1 MDKKLNIFFSN
12 SISAHK
18 WGGGEKW
25 MITAACGLKER
36 GHEVTLSGK
45 ANSILLNKAQE
56 AGLKILPLNIY
67 ADYNPFKIWY
77 TKRILKRE
85 KVDVIM
91 LNLNKDIRVAGI
103 AARWAKVPVIIA
115 RNGIQLFSDK
125 WKHKKTIELVDGIIT
140 NSESIR
146 TAYNNFS
153 WMPREKTTVIYNGL
167 KMNGTIIEPADVHTI
182 WNIPKNHL
190 IFVAAGRLTR
200 QKGFDLLID
209 ATSRMNGTS
218 RPFTV
223 LIAGTGKDRKALE
236 KQNMFTDIAG
246 DKRKFEMVKG
256 AMSAIGLYKKLYEFK
271 DKGCVCC
278 FDDCDAILYDDLAL
292 NLLKAALDTTP
303 KRMLHWNTESRTL
316 QAEGMPNH
324 FEFNGGVIFITNN
337 KFDNVKSKKLQDHL
351 AALQSRCHYLD
362 LTIDSMK
369 DRMLRI
375 RQICGIGMLKKYN
388 MPEDL
393 EEELI
398 QFIYNHKH
406 KLREISLRMVL

>member
-45 ANSILLNKAQE
+45 ANSILLNKAEE

-153 WMPREKTTVIYNGL
+153 WMPKEKTTVIYNGL
-167 KMNGTIIEPADVHTI
+167 KMNGTIIEPVDVYTI

-223 LIAGTGKDRKALE
+223 LIAGTGKDRKTLE
-236 KQNMFTDIAG
+236 KQIDRNNLNG
-246 DKRKFEMVKG
+246 NVKL
-256 AMSAIGLYKKLYEFK
+256 IGFQN
-271 DKGCVCC
+271 
-278 FDDCDAILYDDLAL
+278 
-292 NLLKAALDTTP
+292 NLPAVIKAADYVIMP
-303 KRMLHWNTESRTL
+303 SR
-316 QAEGMPNH
+316 QEGMPNVVM
-324 FEFNGGVIFITNN
+324 ESMALGKPI
-337 KFDNVKSKKLQDHL
+337 L
-351 AALQSRCHYLD
+351 AANVNGVSELMAHRKTGY
-362 LTIDSMK
+362 IFKPMNVNA
-369 DRMLRI
+369 
-375 RQICGIGMLKKYN
+375 ICEAMHFVLNQHGS
-388 MPEDL
+388 D
-393 EEELI
+393 
-398 QFIYNHKH
+398 
-406 KLREISLRMVL
+406 EISNWGVAAKKQVADHFTLGTMIDRLESYFYEQYGQSYR

>member
-45 ANSILLNKAQE
+45 ANSILLSKAEE

-103 AARWAKVPVIIA
+103 AARWAKVPGIIA

-153 WMPREKTTVIYNGL
+153 WMPKEKTTVIYNGL

-182 WNIPKNHL
+182 YTY
-190 IFVAAGRLTR
+190 RR
-200 QKGFDLLID
+200 
-209 ATSRMNGTS
+209 
-218 RPFTV
+218 
-223 LIAGTGKDRKALE
+223 IA
-236 KQNMFTDIAG
+236 
-246 DKRKFEMVKG
+246 
-256 AMSAIGLYKKLYEFK
+256 
-271 DKGCVCC
+271 
-278 FDDCDAILYDDLAL
+278 
-292 NLLKAALDTTP
+292 
-303 KRMLHWNTESRTL
+303 
-316 QAEGMPNH
+316 
-324 FEFNGGVIFITNN
+324 
-337 KFDNVKSKKLQDHL
+337 
-351 AALQSRCHYLD
+351 
-362 LTIDSMK
+362 
-369 DRMLRI
+369 
-375 RQICGIGMLKKYN
+375 
-388 MPEDL
+388 
-393 EEELI
+393 
-398 QFIYNHKH
+398 
-406 KLREISLRMVL
+406 